1 MVDVDVDG
9 RVDVGVD
16 VDVDTD
22 VLEACSR
29 MPEPHVPRAGS
40 LATLEG
46 RTHELGQGGR
56 MGSLSARREYA
67 RTYATLLLYPYQRPH
82 LHLHLYCARRGR
94 FKDLHNAQLTTA
106 V

>member
-1 MVDVDVDG
+1 MDGPMVDVDG
-9 RVDVGVD
+9 RVDVD

-56 MGSLSARREYA
+56 MGRPER
-67 RTYATLLLYPYQRPH
+67 AT
-82 LHLHLYCARRGR
+82 
-94 FKDLHNAQLTTA
+94 
-106 V
+106 